1 MHFIN
6 SWAPGSAFLLLA
18 FITAAAF
25 WLAERMDAR
34 VVAVP
39 FCYYWMIDKEPGR
52 RPFAFF
58 GRRRADLQSLSGF
71 TTFVRLTVSAI
82 GPKDVAGQF
91 APDPYAPDQSR
102 HSRR

>member
-39 FCYYWMIDKEPGR
+39 FLLLLDDRQRAGATAIRLFRPPPRRSPISQRFYYFRAIDR
-52 RPFAFF
+52 F
-58 GRRRADLQSLSGF
+58 
-71 TTFVRLTVSAI
+71 
-82 GPKDVAGQF
+82 
-91 APDPYAPDQSR
+91 R
-102 HSRR
+102 HWA